1 MTGLAKPSLFTP
13 LPQTYHRGEGEA
25 VGRKVA
31 AKDIIKGHASCSR
44 IGDNINNG
52 RDTLGK
58 MWRVAVRME
67 EEDDYSFDSE
77 IGETGLRTTRN
88 RYNTPI
94 FS

>member
-1 MTGLAKPSLFTP
+1 MAGLAKPTLFTL

-31 AKDIIKGHASCSR
+31 AKDVIKGHVWCSHV
-44 IGDNINNG
+44 GDNINNG

-58 MWRVAVRME
+58 MWRVAVCME

-77 IGETGLRTTRN
+77 IGGGSYGLV
-88 RYNTPI
+88 I
-94 FS
+94 D